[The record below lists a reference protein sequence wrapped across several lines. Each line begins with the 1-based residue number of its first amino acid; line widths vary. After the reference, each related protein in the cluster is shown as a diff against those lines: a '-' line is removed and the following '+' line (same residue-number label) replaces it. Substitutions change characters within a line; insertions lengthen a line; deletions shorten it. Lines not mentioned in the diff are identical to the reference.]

1 MYTLLNSPPVI
12 ETEYKFN
19 RRSLLPLRVNELW
32 QIKSGV
38 VRTFTWGEDG
48 NVIHLGL
55 WGAGDIIGKPLSKAN
70 PYTIECMTPVEAQ
83 LLPVSQW
90 DKIIPALIEHN
101 QRLEEF
107 LELRQC
113 KPMDIAL
120 LKLLTWLSK
129 RFGRAVAE
137 GQLIDLRLTHQELA
151 EMIGSNRVTVTR
163 MLNNF
168 EKQGL
173 ICRGSRSVIVV
184 PETTPLWHYEI

>member
-1 MYTLLNSPPVI
+1 MYTLLNSHPVI

-19 RRSLLPLRVNELW
+19 RRALLPLRSNELW

-38 VRTFTWGEDG
+38 LRTFTWGEDG

-55 WGAGDIIGKPLSKAN
+55 WGPGDIIGKPLSKAN
-70 PYTIECMTPVEAQ
+70 PYNIECMTPVEAQ
-83 LLPVSQW
+83 LLPVSLW

-184 PETTPLWHYEI
+184 PETTPIWHYEI

>member
-70 PYTIECMTPVEAQ
+70 PYNIECMTPVEAK

-184 PETTPLWHYEI
+184 PEPTPLWHYEI